1 MPIEKL
7 SLCLN
12 TDDPE
17 QKELYEFTT
26 LLPNG
31 KKRNTSAFLRTLVDR
46 EYQKKKE
53 EYQLEKSKFTQEK
66 KAQQAPNLEVIK
78 SNGGI
83 KYLPSQ
89 NVNQNSDS
97 SSNCTTD

>member
-17 QKELYEFTT
+17 QKELFEFSTQ
-26 LLPNG
+26 LPNG

-46 EYQKKKE
+46 EYQKKKD
-53 EYQLEKSKFTQEK
+53 EYLAEK
-66 KAQQAPNLEVIK
+66 KKGTHEATPGKAIK
-78 SNGGI
+78 SNKGNI
-83 KYLPSQ
+83 QYLAKDI
-89 NVNQNSDS
+89 NQNS
-97 SSNCTTD
+97 N